1 MNFWPL
7 KNPWNYRK
15 KWLKYVEKQNF
26 EKFEKFE
33 KK

>member
-26 EKFEKFE
+26 EKFEK
-33 KK
+33 K